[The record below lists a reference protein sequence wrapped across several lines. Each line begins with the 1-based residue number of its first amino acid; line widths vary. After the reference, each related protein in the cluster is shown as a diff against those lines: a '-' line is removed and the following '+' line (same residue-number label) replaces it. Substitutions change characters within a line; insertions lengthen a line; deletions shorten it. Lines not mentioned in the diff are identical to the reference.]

1 MQYEDFASNLSVV
14 CDRKST
20 EKKIRGKK
28 QFRYRLRTNYD
39 HVHMG
44 LLGWTCD

>member
-1 MQYEDFASNLSVV
+1 MQYEDFASNLLVV
-14 CDRKST
+14 CDRTSI
-20 EKKIRGKK
+20 EKKRRGKK
-28 QFRYRLRTNYD
+28 QFRCRLMTNHD